1 MQRLSLNS
9 FFRALRTNLYKFSS
23 VSILMFSFLK
33 DKIKGALEKISKKIE
48 QTPAPE
54 EKETKV
60 DIKEQKEPKVKPKDG
75 KKNKEKKTAIKEKIV
90 ESVKPEEKTE
100 PVAVA
105 EEKSEIVE
113 EKKGFFSQFFKKKEE
128 VHEGEKIQE
137 KTEESVPE
145 KKGIFSRI
153 TEKIVTTHISSQE
166 FDSLFE
172 ELEMALLENNVA
184 VSVIDKIKNDLK
196 KDLVDKPIKRR
207 KVLDTLK
214 TSLHDSIAQ
223 VLSVGKI
230 DLLQRIKETKERP
243 FVIAFIGVNGSGKT
257 TSIAKI
263 AHLLKQNKLSCL
275 MAAGD
280 TWRAASI
287 QQLEEHGKN
296 LGIKVIKQGY
306 GSDPAAVAFDGIKSA
321 QANKI
326 DVVLIDTAGRQQSN
340 KNLMEEMKKIIRV
353 AKPHLKIFIAES
365 IVGNDAVTQGKEF
378 NDAVGID
385 GIILTKSDI
394 DEKGGAA
401 LSITSVTGKPILF
414 LGTGQDYG
422 DITVFNPE
430 TFLKSVGL

>member
-1 MQRLSLNS
+1 
-9 FFRALRTNLYKFSS
+9 
-23 VSILMFSFLK
+23 MFSFLK
-33 DKIKGALEKISKKIE
+33 DKLKGALEKISKKVE
-48 QTPAPE
+48 QAPVPE
-54 EKETKV
+54 EQE
-60 DIKEQKEPKVKPKDG
+60 
-75 KKNKEKKTAIKEKIV
+75 KKQVTIKEKKPKKDKKPRAQKEQPVELPQLEQKI
-90 ESVKPEEKTE
+90 E
-100 PVAVA
+100 PVEPL
-105 EEKSEIVE
+105 EEKSETVE
-113 EKKGFFSQFFKKKEE
+113 EKKGFFSKFFKKKEE
-128 VHEGEKIQE
+128 APEEKVEQQ
-137 KTEESVPE
+137 KTEEPTQE

-153 TEKIVTTHISSQE
+153 TEKIVTTQISPKE
-166 FDSLFE
+166 FDTLFE

-184 VSVIDKIKNDLK
+184 VSVIDKIKEDLK
-196 KDLVDKPIKRR
+196 KDLVDKPIKRG

-214 TSLHDSIAQ
+214 TSLHDSITQ

-230 DLLQRIKETKERP
+230 DLLQKIKDAKERP

-263 AHLLKQNKLSCL
+263 AYLLKQNKLSCL
-275 MAAGD
+275 MVAGD

-296 LGIKVIKQGY
+296 LGVKVIKQGY

-353 AKPHLKIFIAES
+353 AQPHLKIFIGES
-365 IVGNDAVTQGKEF
+365 LTGNDAVEQGREF
-378 NDAVGID
+378 NHAVGID
-385 GIILTKSDI
+385 GIILTKSDV

-401 LSITSVTGKPILF
+401 LSITSVTGKPILY
-414 LGTGQDYG
+414 LGTGQEYK
-422 DITVFNPE
+422 DITPFNPE

>member
-1 MQRLSLNS
+1 
-9 FFRALRTNLYKFSS
+9 
-23 VSILMFSFLK
+23 
-33 DKIKGALEKISKKIE
+33 IE

-60 DIKEQKEPKVKPKDG
+60 DINEQKEPKVKPKDG

-401 LSITSVTGKPILF
+401 LSITS
-414 LGTGQDYG
+414 
-422 DITVFNPE
+422 
-430 TFLKSVGL
+430 